1 MSRSLR
7 PIANLAVKLSIDNK
21 GVQEVG
27 QNRGAAVE
35 AYQAS
40 CVPPLPA
47 GSPWCA
53 AVIRFRL
60 KQAATQLGVT
70 YDATFPR
77 TGWTPDYSA
86 WAKRNDKW
94 ISVTRLK
101 TIKNGKIE
109 DVVLPGDLTCFYMSH
124 LGRIAH
130 IGMVVQVHSW
140 GVETIE
146 GNTSP
151 EPSDE
156 GSVERDGDGYYLK
169 MRTWDELGK
178 FGGIVQIDF

>member
-1 MSRSLR
+1 MSRPSR
-7 PIANLAVKLSIDNK
+7 PIANLAVKLSIDNE

-27 QNRGAAVE
+27 ENRGKAVE

-53 AVIRFRL
+53 AVIRFRF
-60 KQAATQLGVT
+60 KQAATQLGTT
-70 YDATFPR
+70 YDTTFPR
-77 TGWTPDYSA
+77 TGWTPDYSR
-86 WAKRNDKW
+86 WAKANKKW
-94 ISVTRLK
+94 ISVERLK
-101 TIKNGKIE
+101 ANKGERLTNL
-109 DVVLPGDLTCFYMSH
+109 VLPGDLVCFYMSH

-130 IGMVVQVHSW
+130 IGMVVSVHTW
-140 GVETIE
+140 GMETIE

-156 GSVERDGDGYYLK
+156 GSVERDGDGYYFK
-169 MRTWDELGK
+169 TRAWDELGK
-178 FGGIVQIDF
+178 FGGVVQVDF